1 MTMVFHYEKQDAT
14 NEPHRQVLYFMAN
27 DGQSVPQF
35 TVFTQVHVI
44 IPDIADYNYQVLE
57 RPLIH

>member
-14 NEPHRQVLYFMAN
+14 NGPHRQVLYFMAN
-27 DGQSVPQF
+27 DGQNATIYGVYTGAF
-35 TVFTQVHVI
+35 YHTN
-44 IPDIADYNYQVLE
+44 IADYNYQVLE